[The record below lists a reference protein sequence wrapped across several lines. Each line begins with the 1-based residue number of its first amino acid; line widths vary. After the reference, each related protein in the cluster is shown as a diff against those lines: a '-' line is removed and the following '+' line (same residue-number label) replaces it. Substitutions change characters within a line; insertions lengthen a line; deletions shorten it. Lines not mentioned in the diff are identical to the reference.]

1 MGQAIRDRKMKQR
14 FGLFVLF
21 TCAAIAA
28 CLPPAQAENYPTRP
42 VKIIVGFAAG
52 GTVDALTRIYADKL
66 SRHFGKQFVVEN
78 IPGAGG
84 HIASVAAARSQPDGY
99 TLFVATNAN
108 TTGVSLYEKLNYRFP
123 DDFEP
128 IAMLASAPSALVASP
143 TLNVNSVKELI
154 ATAKAKPGQILY
166 GSAGVGTATHM
177 AAELFQIETQ
187 TKMTHVAYKELGP
200 ALLDL
205 MGGRISI
212 LFSPLG
218 TVIGSI
224 NSGKL
229 KGLAVTTERRTT
241 LASNIPTIAESGV
254 PGFDVKLWIGL
265 VAPKGTPQETLQ
277 AVGKAV
283 MAVQQNTDLAPSL
296 LAAGGEPIAL
306 AFADFADFMRKDIQ
320 TWAKVVQHTGIK
332 IK

>member
-1 MGQAIRDRKMKQR
+1 MRQR
-14 FGLFVLF
+14 FGLIALF
-21 TCAAIAA
+21 ICAAMTA
-28 CLPPAQAENYPTRP
+28 CLSPAQSESYPTRP

-52 GTVDALTRIYADKL
+52 GTVDALTRIYANKL
-66 SRHFGKQFVVEN
+66 SQYLGKQVIVEN

-84 HIASVAAARSQPDGY
+84 HIASAAAARAQSDGY
-99 TLFVATNAN
+99 TLFLATNAN

-128 IAMLASAPSALVASP
+128 IAMLASAPSALVVSP
-143 TLNVNSVKELI
+143 MLDANSVKELI
-154 ATAKAKPGQILY
+154 AAAKAKPGQILY
-166 GSAGVGTATHM
+166 GSAGVGTGTHM
-177 AAELFQIETQ
+177 AAELFQMETQ
-187 TKMTHVAYKELGP
+187 TKMTHVAYKELGA

-205 MGGRISI
+205 MGGRISV

-224 NSGKL
+224 NGGKL
-229 KGLAVTTERRTT
+229 KGLAVTTERRTA
-241 LASNIPTIAESGV
+241 LAPDIPTIAESGV

-265 VAPKGTPQETLQ
+265 VAPKGTPEEVLQ

-283 MAVQQNTDLAPSL
+283 AAVQQNSDLAPSL
-296 LAAGGEPIAL
+296 LAVGGEPVSIS
-306 AFADFADFMRKDIQ
+306 FADFADFMRKDIQ
-320 TWAKVVQHTGIK
+320 TWAKVVEHTGIK